1 MYKIV
6 KSNKDVF
13 GFKWQPIW
21 PIDQKMIES
30 YYALGWRIL
39 KVKGRSNK
47 DLIFHS
53 GYING
58 INSFIGFIPSEELGI
73 IILVN
78 QEGSFPLKNGLGLWF
93 DYIG

>member
-1 MYKIV
+1 MYKPRQCYKYSNIV

-39 KVKGRSNK
+39 KVKGRSR
-47 DLIFHS
+47 I
-53 GYING
+53 
-58 INSFIGFIPSEELGI
+58 
-73 IILVN
+73 
-78 QEGSFPLKNGLGLWF
+78 
-93 DYIG
+93 

>member
-1 MYKIV
+1 
-6 KSNKDVF
+6 
-13 GFKWQPIW
+13 
-21 PIDQKMIES
+21 MIES

-39 KVKGRSNK
+39 KVKGCSNK

-53 GYING
+53 DYIING

-93 DYIG
+93 DYID

>member
-1 MYKIV
+1 
-6 KSNKDVF
+6 
-13 GFKWQPIW
+13 
-21 PIDQKMIES
+21 MIES

-39 KVKGRSNK
+39 KVRGCPNK
-47 DLIFHS
+47 DLIFHL

-78 QEGSFPLKNGLGLWF
+78 QKGSFPLKNGLGLWF